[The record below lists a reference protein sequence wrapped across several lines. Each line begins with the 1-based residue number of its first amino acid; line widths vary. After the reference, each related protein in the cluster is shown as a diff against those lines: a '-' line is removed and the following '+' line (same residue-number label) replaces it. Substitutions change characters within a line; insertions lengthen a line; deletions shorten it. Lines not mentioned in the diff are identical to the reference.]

1 MTSTVGQFFMISLL
15 LYAVINYL
23 VHLITVFFGPV
34 FLFSPFV
41 FFYC

>member
-15 LYAVINYL
+15 LYVINYL
-23 VHLITVFFGPV
+23 VHLITVFFSPV